1 MQESGGARSKSRSN
15 FLHANMNYMTQLTQ
29 IAITARKMVRYSI
42 YFIIFLT
49 AGKILLDLSIGI
61 YKKIFPAPPPPPTV
75 KFGKLTKIPF
85 PVNTAAPKLTYTL
98 ETPDGGFPKEPNQAK
113 VYFMPKVSAN
123 LLSLDTAKE
132 KANAMGFNGDALQ
145 VSDTDYKFKSK
156 DYPVTLEMNIISGVF
171 SISYDLNADRT
182 PIEKIPPVPEVG
194 ASAFRSFLSG
204 ANILPDDL
212 TGPTSHDFLKLSAG
226 KFVSALSLSESNA
239 VKVNLF
245 RKSYD
250 NLPAMTANPN
260 EANVWAILTGAQD
273 KNRQIIA
280 AEYHYFPVDESQFST
295 YPIKTPE
302 EAFSELQNGKAYI
315 ASLGLNKDGG
325 SLKIRRV
332 YLAYFDPETQSEFYQ
347 PIYVFEGDNGFV
359 AYDPAVTSQ
368 YYGQ

>member
-1 MQESGGARSKSRSN
+1 
-15 FLHANMNYMTQLTQ
+15 MTQLTQ
-29 IAITARKMVRYSI
+29 IAITARKIVRYSI

-49 AGKILLDLSIGI
+49 VGKILLDLSISV
-61 YKKIFPAPPPPPTV
+61 YRKIFPAPPPPPTV

-85 PVNTAAPKLTYTL
+85 PANSSNVKLTYTL
-98 ETPDGGFPKEPNQAK
+98 ETPDGGFPQEPNQAK
-113 VYFMPKVSAN
+113 VYFMPKVSAS

-132 KANAMGFNGDALQ
+132 RANAMGFNGDPIQ
-145 VSDTDYKFKSK
+145 VSDTVYKFRSK
-156 DYPVTLEMNIISGVF
+156 DFPTTLEINIVSGVF

-182 PIEKIPPVPEVG
+182 PIDNIPPVPEVG
-194 ASAFRSFLSG
+194 ASSFRSFLSG
-204 ANILPDDL
+204 ASILPGDL

-250 NLPAMTANPN
+250 NLPSMTGNPN
-260 EANVWAILTGAQD
+260 EANVWAILTGATT
-273 KNRQIIA
+273 KNQQIIA
-280 AEYHYFPVDESQFST
+280 AEYHYFPVDESQYST

-302 EAFSELQNGKAYI
+302 AAFAELQNGTAYI
-315 ASLGLNKDGG
+315 ANLGLNKEGD
-325 SLKIRRV
+325 SLTIRRV
-332 YLAYFDPETQSEFYQ
+332 YHAYFDPETESEFYQ

-359 AYDPAVTSQ
+359 AYDPAVTAN